1 MTDKVFGA
9 FKAFDKKL
17 KLDPAVT
24 QQARDVADDLEQC
37 LRDAGLLQSRLLQG
51 SFGRKTMRPPLKD
64 VDMVVVLPNR
74 FAEQRTDNWDV
85 RVGHGQVPRGH
96 RRREHPARCRL

>member
-1 MTDKVFGA
+1 MTDKVFDA

-17 KLDPAVT
+17 KLDPEVT
-24 QQARDVADDLEQC
+24 KRARGIAAAPEQC

-64 VDMVVVLPNR
+64 VDMVVVLPDR
-74 FAEQRTDNWDV
+74 LAEHRTAP
-85 RVGHGQVPRGH
+85 GMS
-96 RRREHPARCRL
+96 